1 LDTALAK
8 ADMPIGAFSE
18 AKRNLDRR
26 RRHLNRKGAVG
37 DRHCGHPVI
46 RAKARGHF
54 FNLVDLSSSRRRTK
68 TARGFS
74 TVI

>member
-18 AKRNLDRR
+18 AKRNLDRG

-37 DRHCGHPVI
+37 DRHCGQPD
-46 RAKARGHF
+46 KARGHF
-54 FNLVDLSSSRRRTK
+54 FNLRRSQQRQALDNK
-68 TARGFS
+68 TASGFS
-74 TVI
+74 TVK